1 MDLEDMYSK
10 PDTQK
15 IYTTQEVA
23 DLLDVSITHV
33 RRIARLSNVEF
44 TFVTMNRARNMVFN
58 YDAVRLMQYYWKKNC
73 KDRVKVAKKKT
84 EPEEETDGADHP
96 LVFDK
101 RCLKLAFWPD
111 VIPDCFKE
119 CEE

>member
-1 MDLEDMYSK
+1 
-10 PDTQK
+10 
-15 IYTTQEVA
+15 VA
-23 DLLDVSITHV
+23 DLLDTSTDKIRNIVSYYH
-33 RRIARLSNVEF
+33 IAHDIVQTKSS
-44 TFVTMNRARNMVFN
+44 RAMLLN
-58 YDAVRLMQYYWKKNC
+58 YDAVRLVKAYYEQRQKAF
-73 KDRVKVAKKKT
+73 VKIPKAAEK
-84 EPEEETDGADHP
+84 PEEETDGADHP